1 LSSNAEKEKLRYNK
15 SNKSRTGKIDF
26 TLIGSEALSYL
37 YKTPYIE
44 LENILKDNLKKG
56 SKILDLCCGDGIY
69 SVFPL
74 KCGAKLYGIDISEVA
89 IEIANE
95 RVNHLGYSENCI
107 FTIGDVHQL
116 PFEDDFFDFVMCVGS
131 LSYVDLSKFLN
142 ELSRVLKP
150 GGEIIL
156 LDSFDHN
163 FLFKI
168 NRFFQV
174 VTGRRS
180 YSTFSKI
187 PNKRTIYTISKRFS
201 NLEVFYFDRFLWLA
215 IFLKLFLPKATVQKT
230 IHYFEN
236 TFDGLNSLS
245 FKIVIKAK
253 NIKI

>member
-1 LSSNAEKEKLRYNK
+1 LSSNIEIEKIRYNK
-15 SNKSRTGKIDF
+15 SNKSKADKIDF
-26 TLIGSEALSYL
+26 TLIGSDAVNYL

-44 LENILKDNLKKG
+44 LENILRADIKKG
-56 SKILDLCCGDGIY
+56 FKVLDLCCGDGIY

-74 KCGAKLYGIDISEVA
+74 KCGATLYGIDISEVA
-89 IEIANE
+89 VEIATE
-95 RVNHLGYSENCI
+95 RMKYLGYSNSCV
-107 FTIGDVHQL
+107 FTVGDVHHL

-131 LSYVDLSKFLN
+131 LSYVNLSQFLN

-150 GGEIIL
+150 GGELIL

-163 FLFKI
+163 FLFKT

-174 VTGRRS
+174 ITGQRS

-187 PNKRTIYTISKRFS
+187 PNKKTIYSISKRFS
-201 NLEVFYFDRFLWLA
+201 NLEVLYFDRFLWLA
-215 IFLKLFLPKATVQKT
+215 IFLKFFLPKSTVQKV

-236 TFDGLNSLS
+236 TFDGLNDLS
-245 FKIVIKAK
+245 FKIIIKAK